1 MAEAGWHR
9 TVRSADLMAGEIF
22 AATAGRT
29 VVLVA
34 RLTNGEAV
42 AFSASCPHQGT
53 DLEGATVWD
62 DKIRC
67 PRHQYIYDPR
77 TGANVFPTERFGP
90 EKLWKLKPG
99 YLPTYTVRERD
110 GWIWVFEQ
118 VRPPPATYD
127 PALEV
132 APEGVEEEPI
142 VEDDDGPVETV
153 KVVKVRQGATFE
165 LRLPTNP
172 LPGHVWH
179 VEVVGDLLE
188 IVDEGLLKENPPRWK
203 VRITAHDPGE
213 DAVECRFLAPWDTAP
228 SELRRYVVQVVPPDD
243 APS

>member
-9 TVRSADLMAGEIF
+9 TVRSNDLLAGEIF
-22 AATAGRT
+22 AANAGRQ

-42 AFSASCPHQGT
+42 AFASTCPHQGT
-53 DLEGATVWD
+53 DLEAATVWD

-67 PRHQYIYDPR
+67 PRHQYMYDAR
-77 TGANVFPTERFGP
+77 SGANIFPTDRFGP
-90 EKLWKLKPG
+90 EKLWKTKPG

-118 VRPPPATYD
+118 VRPPPPSYD

-132 APEGVEEEPI
+132 PPEGAAEEEAV
-142 VEDDDGPVETV
+142 VEADDGPVETV
-153 KVVKVRQGATFE
+153 KVVKVKAGATFE

-172 LPGHVWH
+172 LPGHIWH

-188 IVDEGLLKENPPRWK
+188 VVEEGLLPENPPRWK
-203 VRITAHDPGE
+203 VRVKAHEEGE
-213 DAVECRFLAPWDTAP
+213 DEIECRFRAPWDMDP
-228 SELRRYVVQVVPPDD
+228 SELRRYVVQIVPPGD
-243 APS
+243 